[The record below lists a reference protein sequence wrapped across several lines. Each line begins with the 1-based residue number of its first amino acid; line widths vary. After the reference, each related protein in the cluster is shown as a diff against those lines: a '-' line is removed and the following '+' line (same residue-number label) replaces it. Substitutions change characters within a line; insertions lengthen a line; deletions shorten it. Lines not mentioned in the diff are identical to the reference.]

1 MATITTADLQALAAS
16 QLLDLRKRADDYLQQ
31 AIAVAGTDK
40 ALQLSR
46 MLDDLATQ
54 TLIVSGLD
62 LACIKAGDW
71 QSGAAIH
78 ADSLTTEAA
87 IAEHAHTARMVSIP
101 GWCWVSKTFKDA
113 AARVQA

>member
-16 QLLDLRKRADDYLQQ
+16 QLLDLRKRADGYLQR
-31 AIAVAGTDK
+31 AVAAPGTDQ
-40 ALQLSR
+40 ALTLSR
-46 MLDDLATQ
+46 MLDGLADQ
-54 TLIVSGLD
+54 TMTVIGLG
-62 LACIKAGDW
+62 LACAKAGDYEA
-71 QSGAAIH
+71 GAAIN
-78 ADSLTTEAA
+78 ADRLTTEAA

>member
-16 QLLDLRKRADDYLQQ
+16 QLLDLRKRADAYLQQ
-31 AIAVAGTDK
+31 AIVAAGTDK

-54 TLIVSGLD
+54 TLLVSGLNM
-62 LACIKAGDW
+62 ASVKAGDYEAA
-71 QSGAAIH
+71 AAIH
-78 ADSLTTEAA
+78 ADKLTTEAA

>member
-16 QLLDLRKRADDYLQQ
+16 QLLDLRKRADDYLQR
-31 AIAVAGTDK
+31 AVAAPGTDL
-40 ALQLSR
+40 ALRLSR
-46 MLDDLATQ
+46 ALDDLADQAMIST
-54 TLIVSGLD
+54 GLE
-62 LACIKAGDW
+62 LACFAAGDHHAA
-71 QSGAAIH
+71 AAIH
-78 ADSLTTEAA
+78 ADKLTTEAA

>member
-16 QLLDLRKRADDYLQQ
+16 QLLDLRKRADAYLQR
-31 AIAVAGTDK
+31 AVAAPGTES
-40 ALQLSR
+40 ALVLSR
-46 MLDDLATQ
+46 MLDDTAGQ
-54 TLIVSGLD
+54 TLLVSGLA
-62 LACIKAGDW
+62 LACIKAGDYEA
-71 QSGAAIH
+71 GAAIR
-78 ADSLTTEAA
+78 ADRLTTEAA